1 MPNDALPTQ
10 IRVLRPDRPPVEG
23 VQTLPTDLKRFFV
36 IVRRVGR
43 DSGLLLLTIRALR
56 HRAPQGQ
63 PEFTDLL
70 WILGTS
76 PRRIR
81 SWLETL
87 SQAGL
92 LVYDTTNARD
102 ILILEIADL
111 GPPPVFEERGP
122 DEITLHHEIP
132 THLFLHVLPR
142 VGRLSFIYY
151 LYLLAQET
159 SPTTP
164 AALTLE
170 RAVEDLALK
179 SEKQARKELVRLER
193 KELVAPHPSGVLLLR
208 DPPPLRPFARRLLRL
223 RARGFPPHV
232 KTVLRLLFLAFL
244 LLAPLFY
251 LFFRPRL

>member
-1 MPNDALPTQ
+1 MVNDVSLR
-10 IRVLRPDRPPVEG
+10 IRVLRPDAPPLEG
-23 VQTLPTDLKRFFV
+23 IQTIPTDLKRFFV

-70 WILGTS
+70 WILGAS

-81 SWLETL
+81 QWLETL

-102 ILILEIADL
+102 LLILEIADL
-111 GPPPVFEERGP
+111 GPPPVFEDRGP
-122 DEITLHHEIP
+122 DNATIHHEIP

-151 LYLLAQET
+151 LYLLAQEGA
-159 SPTTP
+159 PTTP
-164 AALTLE
+164 AGLTLE
-170 RAVEDLALK
+170 QAIADLALK
-179 SEKQARKELVRLER
+179 SEKHAKRELVRLER
-193 KELVAPHPSGVLLLR
+193 KKLVAPHPSGVLLLR
-208 DPPPLRPFARRLLRL
+208 DPPPLSPIARRLLRL
-223 RARGFPPHV
+223 RARGLPPHV
-232 KTVLRLLFLAFL
+232 KTVLRLLVLAFL
-244 LLAPLFY
+244 LLAPLLY
-251 LFFRPRL
+251 LFFRPHP